1 MTLAS
6 NGNIGLGGT
15 TTPTSRISIV
25 DSARTGISLT
35 NSDGGNFNIG
45 LLGSLA
51 DAHINQRALGPLIIS
66 TDSQERMRIAASG
79 FVGIGT
85 GDVRARLDV
94 GGSIV
99 TSATSYISSNLWL
112 DSATWKYKANG
123 FGSFIRF
130 TEGTNGGIAFSVTGV
145 NNAGGADVTATVS
158 EIMRIANTGLVGIG
172 TNTPQYELDVNAG
185 NGAGTF
191 QASFGGTINN
201 TDWTGIHFG
210 YSQKANANFRKS
222 AIVFERVDDNFR
234 GKIHILNDG
243 AADSGSAV
251 LADSRLTIDSSG
263 NVGIGTTSPSTRLH
277 VIGDA
282 RIGQVTDNSTAARLD
297 ITAGGTGSDSV
308 IDLGFWGT
316 FDAAIW
322 HIKRHGADGSFRI
335 ANAASGSEVPVLT
348 ITSSNLVGIGT
359 VSPVSRLHISE
370 TSRAFDSPGNLNVY
384 ASDATTVG
392 AGGAIGFGGNNGTGG
407 TTPYV
412 YGKIQGIKEGATNTW
427 NGALLFGTTASSS
440 AVQERM
446 RINSAGNVGIGN
458 NNPSTKLAVT
468 GETSVGQGNKL
479 SFIGLDINSGVTP
492 SFIKIRTTIPSASAS
507 ADFTV
512 NIKGYRYDDSST
524 CDLKICW
531 HWYLDTFHNATVTSS
546 GNWAPTVRL
555 SAESGLVCI
564 VLTAPGYWP
573 KLYVESM
580 YSSAYNDDYASGWTW
595 VDEDASG
602 SPLVT
607 LSYKSNFGHNFI
619 LNSSGNVGIGTSSP
633 STKLH
638 VVGQPRIEHSGDKA
652 LDFVRSGADTFSI
665 EHDTSRIYFYNAST
679 ANSILAMSNAGN
691 VGIGTISPSYK
702 LHVAGQSWFND
713 TMWFGSGGYISWTD
727 GYGQGVTQTFAS
739 PGSSGTMALLTNGST
754 AVFIRADQSVGIGTN
769 TPNYKLEVNGSFA
782 ATTKSFVINHP
793 TKPGMKLRYGSLEG
807 PENGVYVR
815 GRLKDNNVIEL
826 PDYWTGLVDEDTI
839 TVNLTS
845 IGKYQKL
852 YVEDIKDN
860 RIYVGIDNV
869 LNKNIDCFYIVYAE
883 RKDVEKLE
891 VELIN

>member
-1 MTLAS
+1 
-6 NGNIGLGGT
+6 
-15 TTPTSRISIV
+15 
-25 DSARTGISLT
+25 
-35 NSDGGNFNIG
+35 
-45 LLGSLA
+45 
-51 DAHINQRALGPLIIS
+51 
-66 TDSQERMRIAASG
+66 
-79 FVGIGT
+79 
-85 GDVRARLDV
+85 
-94 GGSIV
+94 
-99 TSATSYISSNLWL
+99 
-112 DSATWKYKANG
+112 
-123 FGSFIRF
+123 
-130 TEGTNGGIAFSVTGV
+130 
-145 NNAGGADVTATVS
+145 
-158 EIMRIANTGLVGIG
+158 MRIANTGLVGIG

-210 YSQKANANFRKS
+210 YSQKTNANFRKS
-222 AIVFERVDDNFR
+222 AIVFERLDDNFR

-297 ITAGGTGSDSV
+297 ITAGGSGSDSI

-335 ANAASGSEVPVLT
+335 ANSSSGSEAPVFT
-348 ITSSNLVGIGT
+348 IVNSNLVGIGT
-359 VSPVSRLHISE
+359 TNPRTTLEVTNGILMPTNGGYYGGGAYWDGSNWRNTTNSQGGWVIRNTAGELAIHC
-370 TSRAFDSPGNLNVY
+370 AASPG
-384 ASDATTVG
+384 T
-392 AGGAIGFGGNNGTGG
+392 AG
-407 TTPYV
+407 
-412 YGKIQGIKEGATNTW
+412 
-427 NGALLFGTTASSS
+427 S
-440 AVQERM
+440 AFSTFSERM
-446 RINSAGNVGIGN
+446 RIAGN
-458 NNPSTKLAVT
+458 
-468 GETSVGQGNKL
+468 
-479 SFIGLDINSGVTP
+479 
-492 SFIKIRTTIPSASAS
+492 
-507 ADFTV
+507 
-512 NIKGYRYDDSST
+512 
-524 CDLKICW
+524 
-531 HWYLDTFHNATVTSS
+531 
-546 GNWAPTVRL
+546 
-555 SAESGLVCI
+555 
-564 VLTAPGYWP
+564 
-573 KLYVESM
+573 
-580 YSSAYNDDYASGWTW
+580 
-595 VDEDASG
+595 
-602 SPLVT
+602 
-607 LSYKSNFGHNFI
+607 
-619 LNSSGNVGIGTSSP
+619 GNVGIGTDIPRSILTLTRSGNNSTSPADSASIVLTNRNTSINGAVAGGIFIDTYRDVADPHYSGGIWFTRNQEVSNLSSSSDIVFGTMVSGGTALP
-633 STKLH
+633 SERMRLTSTGNLGIGISPNATARLDVNGRTAIRGSSTIDVATPGTTAGQLHFVGHATADNAQGITWGWDGVTDAQAGIYVRSSGSYGTRMYFATTNAFVTGSQTAMTILENANVGIGITTPQSRLH
-638 VVGQPRIEHSGDKA
+638 VAGIQTIVQNADAAYSLWKDSTPSIAWQYSLVGNNSGIRYYNGTSWGDI
-652 LDFVRSGADTFSI
+652 VRFTTD
-665 EHDTSRIYFYNAST
+665 
-679 ANSILAMSNAGN
+679 GN
-691 VGIGTISPSYK
+691 VGIGTDSPAYK
-702 LHVAGQSWFND
+702 LHVAGQSWFSN

-727 GYGQGVTQTFAS
+727 SYGQGVTQTFAS